1 MQSWAKSV
9 TSACGNSIYPGDR
22 GGSINPASVASD
34 FVWVQHTACLADNAT
49 CQYCGVLFANN
60 TLADNKC
67 SNCFLKYMAALL
79 SSWYGSGRVSSGD
92 WTSLLDQCCAN
103 LDDYPTST

>member
-9 TSACGNSIYPGDR
+9 TSACGNSIYPRDR
-22 GGSINPASVASD
+22 GGSINPASVASV
-34 FVWVQHTACLADNAT
+34 FVWVRHTACLADNAT
-49 CQYCGVLFANN
+49 CQYCGALFANN
-60 TLADNKC
+60 TLSNNKC

-103 LDDYPTST
+103 LDDYPAST